1 MKMCSDY
8 KDLILQLF
16 EEGDL
21 WEQLGLE
28 KNEELFFNKTE
39 DSGLQEQEIKN
50 SECYF
55 SIPLK
60 NDIEDLTDKF
70 NELKDKDI
78 KVDNDS
84 NCYGVMN
91 KKVAVGGYGIVD
103 DTTLGKSK
111 RCNKKR
117 YKDTIF
123 HSGHILAQRL
133 FRGVTKGICLNCNN
147 ENNIY
152 PQTELSNR
160 ASEYGGKFSIDN
172 QTYYESF
179 LERKVL
185 KTGKKYFYRA
195 KLVYG
200 KDESEIVPRGIR
212 LQAVEVKEGDSG
224 MYMDK
229 DKILFN
235 VFIPNIF
242 KDFLPNYKKIT
253 LIGELEKI

>member
-8 KDLILQLF
+8 KDLILQLI

-21 WEQLGLE
+21 WEQLGFA

-39 DSGLQEQEIKN
+39 NSGLQEQGIKN

-70 NELKDKDI
+70 NELKDKD
-78 KVDNDS
+78 
-84 NCYGVMN
+84 MN

-111 RCNKKR
+111 KCNKKR

-133 FRGVTKGICLNCNN
+133 FRGVTKGICLNGNN

-152 PQTELSNR
+152 PQTKLSNE

-185 KTGKKYFYRA
+185 NTGEKYFYRA

-200 KDESEIVPRGIR
+200 KDETEIVPRGIR

-229 DKILFN
+229 NKILFN
-235 VFIPNIF
+235 
-242 KDFLPNYKKIT
+242 
-253 LIGELEKI
+253 E